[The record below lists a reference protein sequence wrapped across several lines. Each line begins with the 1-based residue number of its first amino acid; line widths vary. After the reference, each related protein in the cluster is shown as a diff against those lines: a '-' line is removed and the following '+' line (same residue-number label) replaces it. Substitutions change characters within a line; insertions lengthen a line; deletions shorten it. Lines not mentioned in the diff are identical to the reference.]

1 MLNSFEAISYQWVYH
16 TIYGTQLAIL
26 NDFRRQL
33 YIKLLH
39 NRFFKIVKEIQEASV
54 IILKSKWFTLNYK
67 LVQPLLPLQKS

>member
-1 MLNSFEAISYQWVYH
+1 MCAGTGLHLKFQLLLEVLNSFEAISYQWAYR

-39 NRFFKIVKEIQEASV
+39 NRFLKIVKETQESSA
-54 IILKSKWFTLNYK
+54 IILK
-67 LVQPLLPLQKS
+67 